1 MARTGYCGKQQANGS
16 VVSTALRMEGRCLAA
31 AALIV
36 AHLIRL
42 FSTLFS
48 RALPRQSLLHALLLA
63 RFEVKGVTLDLL
75 NDVFLLHLS
84 LEATKGILQRLALL
98 QSNFCQS
105 DHLPTNNQS
114 RTLKLTSFG
123 LHFRTELNANFLLE
137 RCPLTLRRKSRSRS
151 SGI

>member
-1 MARTGYCGKQQANGS
+1 M
-16 VVSTALRMEGRCLAA
+16 
-31 AALIV
+31 
-36 AHLIRL
+36 
-42 FSTLFS
+42 
-48 RALPRQSLLHALLLA
+48 
-63 RFEVKGVTLDLL
+63 TLDLL

-137 RCPLTLRRKSRSRS
+137 RCPLTLRRTSRSRS

>member
-31 AALIV
+31 AALICN
-36 AHLIRL
+36 LIRL

-75 NDVFLLHLS
+75 NDVLMMVV
-84 LEATKGILQRLALL
+84 
-98 QSNFCQS
+98 
-105 DHLPTNNQS
+105 
-114 RTLKLTSFG
+114 
-123 LHFRTELNANFLLE
+123 
-137 RCPLTLRRKSRSRS
+137 
-151 SGI
+151 